1 MKLHKIQL
9 LVVFLLL
16 IALSVYVLR
25 PSVYPWPVYEFKRSK
40 KQRRIER
47 QLRDEKAIL
56 EKRIKALEGEP
67 DKAHLKID
75 EVSDTTAAIGLLQS
89 QVDNSEQLL
98 TTRMNTTIE
107 NELAPL
113 VTRIEELESVFD
125 SYIDESGN
133 IYVNT
138 IHDIDLSNKIK
149 DVMQTNISGLETN
162 INTNKES
169 IGTNKDSIGTN
180 KDSIE
185 TNKGYIETNKN
196 ERISALS
203 ALRTYIEELI
213 RDINTKVTGNASN
226 VAKVTNEIGNVDIKA
241 LDNKIGDVNL
251 AQLTDIVG
259 NNISAINDM
268 SNTIATIIPYTE
280 FRDDL
285 RDTYRE
291 QYLQHL
297 DTEH

>member
-169 IGTNKDSIGTN
+169 IGTNKDSIV
-180 KDSIE
+180 

>member
-40 KQRRIER
+40 KHRRENR
-47 QLRDEKAIL
+47 RLLDENIKLA
-56 EKRIKALEGEP
+56 KMIKALEGEP

-169 IGTNKDSIGTN
+169 IGTNKE
-180 KDSIE
+180 SIE

-213 RDINTKVTGNASN
+213 RDINTKVTGNSSN

>member
-25 PSVYPWPVYEFKRSK
+25 PSVYPWLVYEGFLKTKSK
-40 KQRRIER
+40 KQRRTE
-47 QLRDEKAIL
+47 QKLRDEIAIL
-56 EKRIKALEGEP
+56 EERIKSLEGEP
-67 DKAHLKID
+67 DQSHLNID
-75 EVSDTTAAIGLLQS
+75 DVSDTTAAIGLLQS
-89 QVDNSEQLL
+89 QVDSSEQVL
-98 TTRMNTTIE
+98 TTRMNTAIE
-107 NELAPL
+107 AEITPL
-113 VTRIEELESVFD
+113 VNRIDELTTLWD

-133 IYVNT
+133 LYVNN
-138 IHDIDLSNKIK
+138 IHDIELSNKIK
-149 DVMQTNISGLETN
+149 DVMQTSISGLETSID
-162 INTNKES
+162 INKQ
-169 IGTNKDSIGTN
+169 
-180 KDSIE
+180 SIE
-185 TNKGYIETNKN
+185 TNKGYIENNKHK
-196 ERISALS
+196 RKKALS
-203 ALRTYIEELI
+203 DLRTYVEGLI
-213 RDINTKVTGNASN
+213 RGTNTQVNSNASN

-241 LDNKIGDVNL
+241 LNDKIGDVNI

-291 QYLQHL
+291 QYFQHL

>member
-9 LVVFLLL
+9 LVVFLLI

-25 PSVYPWPVYEFKRSK
+25 PSVYPWLVYEGFLKKKSK
-40 KQRRIER
+40 KQRRTENK
-47 QLRDEKAIL
+47 LRDEIAIL
-56 EKRIKALEGEP
+56 EERIRILEGEP
-67 DKAHLKID
+67 DQSHLNID
-75 EVSDTTAAIGLLQS
+75 DVSDTTAAIGLLQS
-89 QVDNSEQLL
+89 QVDSSEQVL
-98 TTRMNTTIE
+98 TTRMNNAIE
-107 NELAPL
+107 AEITPL
-113 VTRIEELESVFD
+113 VNRIDELTTLWD

-133 IYVNT
+133 LYVNN
-138 IHDIDLSNKIK
+138 IRDIELSNKIK
-149 DVMQTNISGLETN
+149 DVMQTSISGLETN
-162 INTNKES
+162 VGINKDNIETNKQ
-169 IGTNKDSIGTN
+169 
-180 KDSIE
+180 SIE

-203 ALRTYIEELI
+203 ALRTYVEGLI
-213 RDINTKVTGNASN
+213 RGTNTQVNSNASN

-241 LDNKIGDVNL
+241 LDEKIGDVNL

-291 QYLQHL
+291 QYFQHL